1 MWQLT
6 SETDIKRNYRNDAT
20 GTTCS
25 TSYVYTDV
33 EGNRWFTF
41 DNLFTLPFM
50 RQFAATKI
58 SSLYQIGL
66 SKEDIEGHINGL
78 KTTLKSTDT
87 DKYEKCYALVLDF
100 ESKFQDATNV
110 IKQIS
115 ALVCV
120 YNMLEDERIDVFE
133 PEVQERKKQIL
144 DVDLNAQA
152 FFLRSQIER
161 TEIYGN
167 HLDLFSKTAS
177 AIREDISEATGLN
190 GVEPK

>member
-78 KTTLKSTDT
+78 KTTLKSNDT

-100 ESKFQDATNV
+100 ESKFDDATNV
-110 IKQIS
+110 IKQIAS
-115 ALVCV
+115 LVCV

-133 PEVQERKKQIL
+133 PEVQEKKKQIL

-167 HLDLFSKTAS
+167 RLDLFSKTAS